1 MNSPLAETRESIRST
16 AGRAPARRDRAA
28 YSRMIRSIWMAMPDT
43 GQPIGRAA
51 PASRAQLA
59 VPLSVLA
66 AILRQAGGDMA
77 HTLEAFLNRHCGP
90 NVDSRGP
97 IVSGRRCGPIVKM
110 KRYTA
115 LTMRRTGG
123 RKGKFSTPPLGVKSC
138 AMWVRRGDY
147 DVELCLR
154 PAGAVLSRRQ
164 HRNYPGPPSAHL
176 SVVLWL
182 AVAASGVDVPTFG
195 G

>member
-115 LTMRRTGG
+115 LIQTLEKPCRAKAVPERRAVRKKRVGHRKRFQVWQGCAFRTAEG
-123 RKGKFSTPPLGVKSC
+123 RWRRLGRLDRDSSREWGRFPGEIGVWS
-138 AMWVRRGDY
+138 AGD
-147 DVELCLR
+147 E
-154 PAGAVLSRRQ
+154 
-164 HRNYPGPPSAHL
+164 
-176 SVVLWL
+176 W
-182 AVAASGVDVPTFG
+182 
-195 G
+195 